1 MPGADPSTL
10 ERLLAAEGAT
20 APDPEP
26 AWRAFVE
33 HVAESL
39 DVGPGTSVWDVGCGA
54 GAFLYPFWE
63 NGYVV
68 GGVDASAEQV
78 ALATEAMPQGQF
90 VVGTPSTFN
99 PAEPWDVVIASRGYA
114 HCLDLD
120 QVRGMLARMVAKA
133 THAVAVLNVVDTAV
147 TGTPGTPG
155 DRATLLRM
163 LAEIGVTT
171 VQFETAAANRFHAYA
186 KV

>member
-1 MPGADPSTL
+1 MAEAPRLTLAD
-10 ERLLAAEGAT
+10 LLAAEGAT
-20 APDPEP
+20 TEQGAEP

-39 DVGPGTSVWDVGCGA
+39 DVGPGTSVFDVGCGA
-54 GAFLYPFWE
+54 GAFVYPLWE

-68 GGVDASAEQV
+68 GGVDVTEERV
-78 ALATEAMPQGQF
+78 ALARNAMPQGRF
-90 VVGTPSTFN
+90 AVGTPAAFD
-99 PAEPWDVVIASRGYA
+99 PAEPWDVVVASRGFA
-114 HCLDLD
+114 DCIDLD

-133 THAVAVLNVVDTAV
+133 THAVAVLNVAESAWAGAPDH
-147 TGTPGTPG
+147 
-155 DRATLLRM
+155 RAALLRM

-171 VQFETAAANRFHAYA
+171 VQFEYAAAGRFHAYA